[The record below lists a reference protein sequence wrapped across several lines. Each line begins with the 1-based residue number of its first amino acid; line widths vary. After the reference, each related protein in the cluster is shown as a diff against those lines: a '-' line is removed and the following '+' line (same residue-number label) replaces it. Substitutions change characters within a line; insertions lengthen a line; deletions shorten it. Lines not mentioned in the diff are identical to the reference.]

1 MAATMSTSQGPWKL
15 ETRYCGSA
23 KEAPAT
29 SSAGQTSIMRRKPT
43 MAQISQN
50 GTMIEKKGSW
60 RPIMPE
66 SSSRSSPVTAESAM
80 TGVPSAPKATGAVL
94 AIRQRPAAESGE
106 KPSPISMAAVTATG
120 VPKPAAPSKKAPK
133 QKAMNRTCIRRS
145 SEMPR
150 IEWLQDVE
158 LALLVGQLVEEDDV
172 EDDPSD
178 RHQAEAGAVDGG
190 HAGHAGRHAEGEDG
204 DASAVG
210 RPSRAA
216 RCALTSKMPIAPSS
230 TITGT
235 AASECRT
242 AACCRTG
249 HRLGTR
255 SSGLPP
261 DARAWRRRPA
271 SAGVDMPCG
280 FLSGRREGPGDRARR
295 RREFGLDPAGRRR
308 DIWRSVFLLT
318 KLQHCW

>member
-66 SSSRSSPVTAESAM
+66 SSSRSRPVTAESAM

-94 AIRQRPAAESGE
+94 AIRHSPAAESGE

-150 IEWLQDVE
+150 IECL
-158 LALLVGQLVEEDDV
+158 
-172 EDDPSD
+172 
-178 RHQAEAGAVDGG
+178 R
-190 HAGHAGRHAEGEDG
+190 
-204 DASAVG
+204 
-210 RPSRAA
+210 
-216 RCALTSKMPIAPSS
+216 TSNSPFSFVN
-230 TITGT
+230 
-235 AASECRT
+235 
-242 AACCRTG
+242 
-249 HRLGTR
+249 
-255 SSGLPP
+255 
-261 DARAWRRRPA
+261 W
-271 SAGVDMPCG
+271 
-280 FLSGRREGPGDRARR
+280 
-295 RREFGLDPAGRRR
+295 
-308 DIWRSVFLLT
+308 
-318 KLQHCW
+318 